1 MILVAEFGRCI
12 RFGFPYTCVL
22 LNTPMNVPVSALLGE
37 KASQIFSISSTST
50 VLDAVHEMNRLMIG
64 SIIVLEEDRLVGIFT
79 ERDVLQRVVAKGL
92 SPASTSVAD
101 VMTKD
106 VETITPQTTL
116 EQTMEAM
123 TERRHR
129 HLPVVDGDQIKG
141 LVSIGDVT
149 RWISQA
155 NEDEAHSLRSYIMGG
170 F

>member
-1 MILVAEFGRCI
+1 
-12 RFGFPYTCVL
+12 
-22 LNTPMNVPVSALLGE
+22 MNVPVSALLGE
-37 KASQIFSISSTST
+37 KASQIFSISSNST

-79 ERDVLQRVVAKGL
+79 ERDVLQRVVAQGL
-92 SPASTSVAD
+92 PPAS
-101 VMTKD
+101 
-106 VETITPQTTL
+106 
-116 EQTMEAM
+116 
-123 TERRHR
+123 
-129 HLPVVDGDQIKG
+129 VVDGDQLKG